1 MKIDKINND
10 IELDIDFSNLKLI
23 FKKYAGI
30 ILVSTLVAS
39 GIGYLRA
46 KKMPKI
52 WQGQFQIVLG
62 NNSKGGSSND
72 IESSLKSLL
81 GKKNSGTD
89 LNTQLEIMKSQVV
102 LVPAYENILQSEKF
116 KALNIEPI
124 SYGEI
129 LSGLTSKFKDGTTV
143 LNISYDSINK
153 DLIPIVLDEI
163 SRTYQIFSYRDTDSS
178 IEKGMKYLNKQIS
191 VYDKKLS
198 LSTSKLKE
206 YSKKYDLSFEKNG
219 EGIDISSERSRLR
232 AAEGIRAINKRL
244 NLLQSIDNREE
255 FVYMAKIFN
264 PQSDILIKIKEIE
277 KKIIV
282 NQSLYRDDDELL
294 NLLRN
299 RKNDLYERL
308 RFDLIAFLMAEK
320 KALKAEEISSSRPIG
335 VLTEYARL
343 IRENIRNQK
352 LVTRFEKN
360 KNELILELAKSKEPW
375 EIITKPKVLDW
386 PIGPDRKRVLF
397 IHAFF
402 GFFGSLILFLILE
415 IRKGKV
421 LTSAECE
428 KNLEIPN
435 LLELSTA
442 KNEQYWEESL
452 NLLFNSYLNFE
463 DKQKI
468 AIYFNGDRSN
478 ELFQKFSSKLDNVF
492 EKKYFFTNN
501 LLEVKDNQK
510 QIIII
515 ILGSNNFSELKDLRS
530 KIKLQRQE
538 TIGFITLNNVNV

>member
-1 MKIDKINND
+1 MKIDKLNND

-23 FKKYAGI
+23 FKKYAGL
-30 ILVSTLVAS
+30 ILASTLAAS
-39 GIGYLRA
+39 SIGYLRA

-89 LNTQLEIMKSQVV
+89 LNTQLEIMKSPMV

-116 KALNIEPI
+116 KALNIEPV

-143 LNISYDSINK
+143 LNITYDSTKK

-178 IEKGMKYLNKQIS
+178 IEKGMKYLNKQIF

-206 YSKKYDLSFEKNG
+206 YSKKHDLSFEYSG
-219 EGIDISSERSRLR
+219 ERINISSERSRLR
-232 AAEGIRAINKRL
+232 AAEGIRSINKRL
-244 NLLQSIDNREE
+244 NLLQSTDNQEE

-264 PQSDILIKIKEIE
+264 PTSDILDKIKDIE

-282 NQSLYRDDDELL
+282 NQSLYKDDDELL
-294 NLLRN
+294 SLLRN
-299 RKNDLYERL
+299 RKNDLNIRL
-308 RFDLIAFLMAEK
+308 RLDLIAFLMAEK
-320 KALKAEEISSSRPIG
+320 KALKAEEISSNRPIE

-343 IRENIRNQK
+343 IRENVRNQK
-352 LVTRFEKN
+352 YVKRFETN

-375 EIITKPKVLDW
+375 EIITEPKVLDG
-386 PIGPDRKRVLF
+386 PIGPDRKKVLF

-421 LTSAECE
+421 LTSSECE
-428 KNLEIPN
+428 KNLEIPS
-435 LLELSTA
+435 LLELSSV
-442 KNEQYWEESL
+442 KNDQYWEESL
-452 NLLFNSYLNFE
+452 KLLFNSYLNFE

-468 AIYFNGDRSN
+468 AIYFNGDKNN

-492 EKKYFFTNN
+492 ENKYFFTNN
-501 LLEVKDNQK
+501 LLEVKDNHK

-515 ILGSNNFSELKDLRS
+515 ILGTNNFSELKDLRS

-538 TIGFITLNNVNV
+538 TLGFITLNNVNV